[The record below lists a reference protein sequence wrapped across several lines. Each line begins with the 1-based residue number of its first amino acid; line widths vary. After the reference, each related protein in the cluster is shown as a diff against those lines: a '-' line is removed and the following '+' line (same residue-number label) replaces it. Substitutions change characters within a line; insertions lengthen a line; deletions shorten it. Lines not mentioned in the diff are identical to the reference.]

1 MRNQRPAEVPDQGLD
16 DGVTWAA
23 EGCRFPAAHVI
34 GDLELPGLGRDAAKP
49 GMRKRL
55 VGFSRLDGEE
65 RGAATGST
73 RRTGGPISSQSI
85 SSTSPATKLAS

>member
-49 GMRKRL
+49 GMRK
-55 VGFSRLDGEE
+55 V
-65 RGAATGST
+65 
-73 RRTGGPISSQSI
+73 
-85 SSTSPATKLAS
+85 SP